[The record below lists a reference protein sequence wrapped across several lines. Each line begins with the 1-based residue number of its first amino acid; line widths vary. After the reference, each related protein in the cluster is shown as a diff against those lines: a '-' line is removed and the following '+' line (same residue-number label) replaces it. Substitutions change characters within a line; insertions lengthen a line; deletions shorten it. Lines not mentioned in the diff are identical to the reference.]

1 MSTRFYLDAA
11 HEPADWLTPI
21 LAQHRHWWSQQVEV
35 CQDDTGDIVLR
46 GCVASYHHK
55 QLAQEA
61 FLRLPQNARVRN
73 ELQVMSTHDSLFHG

>member
-1 MSTRFYLDAA
+1 MSTRYFLDAA

-21 LAQHRHWWSQQVEV
+21 LARHRNWWSRQVEV
-35 CQDDTGDIVLR
+35 GQDDSGDIVLR

-61 FLRLPQNARVRN
+61 FLHLPQSARVRN
-73 ELQVMSTHDSLFHG
+73 ELQVMSAFDVPAHG